1 MSGQVMPPR
10 GAVRQRD
17 AARDAARDDVATLIN
32 RFLGFVAVEKGLA
45 HATQLAY
52 RSDLAKYQDFL
63 HARGIDSLGG
73 VQRTD
78 VEDFIA
84 SLAGEAPHSVARR
97 LSAVRELHRFAISEG
112 VTGSDPTLG
121 VRPPKAAQDLPD
133 VLTIDEVERLL
144 QAACPDDAYRDGAA
158 EAAGQGADPV
168 ALRDRALLEFLYATG
183 CRVSEAVGLDLTD
196 MDMDERLARVTGKGS
211 KQRLVPMGSYAVA
224 AMRMYLG
231 IARPEL
237 QARARSKAP
246 ELQAVFLN
254 KRGARISRQSVWE
267 IVRDCAA
274 RAGITKPIHPHTL
287 RHSCAT
293 HLLQGGADVRTVQ
306 EMLGHASVTTTQIYT
321 HVTPQTLIETYVMS
335 HPRAR

>member
-1 MSGQVMPPR
+1 MMTGTTQQLRQPGRQSGR
-10 GAVRQRD
+10 GGVA
-17 AARDAARDDVATLIN
+17 DVID
-32 RFLGFVAVEKGLA
+32 RFLGYVTVEKGLA
-45 HATQLAY
+45 HATRLAY
-52 RSDLAKYQDFL
+52 GADLAKYHEFL
-63 HARGIDSLGG
+63 QSRGIGSLDAVGRG
-73 VQRTD
+73 D
-78 VEDFIA
+78 VEDFVA

-97 LSAVRELHRFAISEG
+97 LSAVRELYRFAISEG
-112 VTGSDPTLG
+112 LVQTDPTLG
-121 VRPPKAAQDLPD
+121 VRPPKAASDLPD

-144 QAACPDDAYRDGAA
+144 QAACPDAAYREGA
-158 EAAGQGADPV
+158 EQAAGQPADPV
-168 ALRDRALLEFLYATG
+168 ALRDRALLEFMYATG

-196 MDMDERLARVTGKGS
+196 MDLEERLARVTGKGS

-224 AMRMYLG
+224 AMKRYLES
-231 IARPEL
+231 ARPVL
-237 QARARSKAP
+237 QARARSKGQ
-246 ELQAVFLN
+246 EFQAVFLN

-267 IVRDCAA
+267 VVRTCAQ
-274 RAGITKPIHPHTL
+274 RAGINKPIHPHTL